1 MTMTR
6 KRWRSPWVLVCLLMV
21 PLIGAPIYFSS
32 RRPVDLPHADD
43 AQPIT
48 GRVRSVTMGGV
59 PRPASDW
66 PAGRS
71 SLSPADETMMAVA
84 LRPRVRPL
92 QPDANAAAASV
103 HEAASGL
110 SHPQRLSPMVMPK
123 PFDRKAYRADS
134 DSYLSVHEPGRIW
147 QSAQPGDGVPV
158 LERVGRRFEIVRQGE
173 SLRLRVKTEAW
184 MPVTFASFDLG
195 TFDNGLTVI
204 TVAAGDDGVAETA
217 FHGAG
222 VVGHVHILA
231 ASPVAAERVAF
242 EVRVT
247 PPPSRSSQART
258 MP

>member
-1 MTMTR
+1 MTMTK

-71 SLSPADETMMAVA
+71 SPSPADAQERMKAVA
-84 LRPRVRPL
+84 LRPRVTPL
-92 QPDANAAAASV
+92 QPDANAAVASV

-110 SHPQRLSPMVMPK
+110 SHPERLSPMVMPK
-123 PFDRKAYRADS
+123 PFDRAAYQADP
-134 DSYLSVHEPGRIW
+134 DGYLSVHEPGRIW
-147 QSAQPGDGVPV
+147 QSAQPGDGVAV
-158 LERVGRRFEIVRQGE
+158 LERVGRRFQMVRQGE
-173 SLRLRVKTEAW
+173 AIRLGVKTEAL

-204 TVAAGDDGVAETA
+204 TVAAGEDGIAQTA

-231 ASPVAAERVAF
+231 A
-242 EVRVT
+242 
-247 PPPSRSSQART
+247 
-258 MP
+258 